1 MEFQTVIGILYLLL
15 AIFQIWVYMNLKSY
29 KVKNNPALDGL
40 FGIYDNIPNHPA
52 KHWAKSRIIQ

>member
-29 KVKNNPALDGL
+29 KVKKL
-40 FGIYDNIPNHPA
+40 
-52 KHWAKSRIIQ
+52 KV